1 MCKLLQISRS
11 SFYHWMKGSVS
22 SRYVENLKFKELIH
36 EIFMTSS
43 QSYGAIRIRAELMS
57 LGYVISRRRV
67 VKIMNANGWIVRG
80 RKKFKVTTDS
90 SHTYPIAPNL
100 LERQFDVVQPNR
112 VWVSDITY
120 VPTRKGWMY
129 LTAIIDLYHRK
140 VIGWSMSRNLTTT
153 DTIMKAWKMAKL
165 KHPITEKLIFHS
177 DRGVQYASKE
187 FRRALEKEIFV
198 KQSMSR
204 KGDCWDNAVAES
216 FFKTLKV
223 ELVYNHKYKTI
234 EEAELSIFE
243 WIETWYNTKRRHSK
257 LDYKNIKEIETELN
271 NLKLV
276 A

>member
-1 MCKLLQISRS
+1 
-11 SFYHWMKGSVS
+11 MKGSVS

-36 EIFMTSS
+36 EIFMTRS